1 MLVKI
6 KAEKSDFN
14 RKFLQNRLNEDLRN
28 KNQALYEAKL
38 KSKGNVIS
46 FYAYADDEI
55 IGGVVGVVEPT
66 SWVKLEA
73 IFIAEKYRH
82 LDLGI
87 RLIEQLSK
95 AASKKSCIG
104 LMAEVLD
111 CQNLQFFEKVGFT
124 TFGKLDNCPPQH
136 CVYYMKKVL

>member
-66 SWVKLEA
+66 SWVKLEE

-87 RLIEQLSK
+87 RLIEQLSNF
-95 AASKKSCIG
+95 
-104 LMAEVLD
+104 
-111 CQNLQFFEKVGFT
+111 QNLQFFEKVGFT